1 MDVTELAEHFPN
13 LWHVTFA
20 GGWEGIRRQGLL
32 RAVDVAPEE
41 AEAFRGEVRRVEGAD
56 GLAVTLR
63 DQVSSRA
70 DPSPC
75 LDGITPAQW
84 WSLVNGRVYFFR
96 RKDDATKLLDVYLS
110 QGHAQEVVRVRTKAA
125 LEAVAGQVEVT
136 TVNPGTF
143 PRTKGPSRGP
153 ATFVPLADYPVAAAA
168 KVQEVTVTV
177 SVPLPSPAVFS
188 VVGHDERTGSTRLF
202 P

>member
-20 GGWEGIRRQGLL
+20 GGWEGIQRQGLL
-32 RAVDVAPEE
+32 RAVDVAPET
-41 AEAFRGEVRRVEGAD
+41 AEEFRAEVRRVDGSD
-56 GLAVTLR
+56 GLTVTLR

-84 WSLVNGRVYFFR
+84 WSLINGRVYFFR
-96 RKDDATKLLDVYLS
+96 RKDDATKLLDVYLG

-125 LEAVAGQVEVT
+125 LEAVAGGVEVT
-136 TVNPGTF
+136 TVNAGTF

-153 ATFVPLADYPVAAAA
+153 ATFVPLADYPVATVA
-168 KVQEVTVTV
+168 KIQEVTVTV

-188 VVGHDERTGSTRLF
+188 VVGHVAGKGSTRLF

>member
-1 MDVTELAEHFPN
+1 MDLSELAEHFPN

-20 GGWEGIRRQGLL
+20 GGWDGIQRQGLL
-32 RAVDVAPEE
+32 RAVDVAPKE
-41 AEAFRGEVRRVEGAD
+41 ADAFRPEVQRVEGAD

-63 DQVSSRA
+63 DQVLSRS
-70 DPSPC
+70 DPAPY

-84 WSLVNGRVYFFR
+84 WSLINGRVYFFR
-96 RKDDATKLLDVYLS
+96 KKEDATDLLDVYLGK
-110 QGHAQEVVRVRTKAA
+110 GHAQEVVRVRTKAA

-136 TVNPGTF
+136 TVNAGTF

-153 ATFVPLADYPVAAAA
+153 ATFIPLADYPAAAVA
-168 KVQEVTVTV
+168 KIQEVTVTV
-177 SVPLPSPAVFS
+177 KVPLASPAVFS
-188 VVGHDERTGSTRLF
+188 VVGHDAGKASTRLF